1 MRTRRAW
8 VWSEAGVTRVAFSG
22 AAARDDRCY
31 AIEGMALLRSL
42 SNALR
47 CSEVRGGAVKSRTAL
62 LQRVSVV
69 RVWCVG
75 NCALLACA
83 RARVYV
89 FECAGAAV
97 CGVPAVLMFCV

>member
-1 MRTRRAW
+1 MEVRTRRAW
-8 VWSEAGVTRVAFSG
+8 VWSEAGVTRVAFTG

-47 CSEVRGGAVKSRTAL
+47 CSEVRGGAVKSRTTL
-62 LQRVSVV
+62 LQRAHVV

-75 NCALLACA
+75 NCALLA
-83 RARVYV
+83 RA
-89 FECAGAAV
+89 C
-97 CGVPAVLMFCV
+97 LCV